1 MLNDADYMVYNKAQI
16 ISHLKSLH
24 KKKCLILLSFNENE
38 TFVTMLAAIEP
49 QKDLVLFDCAPAEQL
64 NSHLLSVSKAEF
76 NANFSGIKV
85 HFQGDNI
92 KKTQVDGETFF
103 SMPIPQ
109 SIQWMQRRQ
118 FYRVRLPLLRS
129 TLVKIFV
136 EDQFLADLPFYDISI
151 SGFALVNEF
160 SGLSHFF
167 EKGRKFTG
175 CRLILE
181 NVLNQEIEFEVMHV
195 LPFNPN
201 QPDLAQKIG
210 CKFIALKP
218 AAESGIQLYMQR
230 QERKD
235 LTKRKP

>member
-1 MLNDADYMVYNKAQI
+1 MRNDVDYTVHNRFQI
-16 ISHLKSLH
+16 INHLTLLY
-24 KKKCLILLSFNENE
+24 KKKCLILLNFGENR
-38 TFVTMLAAIEP
+38 TFVTTLAAIEP
-49 QKDLVLFDCAPAEQL
+49 QKDLVLFDPAPSEHL
-64 NSHLLSVSKAEF
+64 NSHLLSASKVEF

-85 HFQGDNI
+85 HFQGSNI
-92 KKTQVDGETFF
+92 KKTQLGGETFF

-129 TLVKIFV
+129 TLVKIVV

-151 SGFALVNEF
+151 SGFAMVNEF

-175 CRLILE
+175 CQLILE
-181 NVLNQEIEFEVMHV
+181 NFLNQEIEFEVMHV
-195 LPFNPN
+195 LAFNPN
-201 QPDLAQKIG
+201 QPDSAQKIG

-235 LTKRKP
+235 ITKRT